1 MPASA
6 GWTTPARALIVEG
19 MAHALLERC
28 IDHPELLVT
37 WQDSGWLAQAI
48 ARQLASAQEVHHG

>member
-28 IDHPELLVT
+28 IAHPELLAT
-37 WQDSGWLAQAI
+37 WQDSGWLARAI
-48 ARQLASAQEVHHG
+48 ASHLASAQEVLHG